1 MTKATTAERLRQLM
15 DERNLKQADIIAKCD
30 PLCKKYDVKITRSGL
45 SQYISGKVQP
55 GQDKLAILAQAL
67 NVDAAWLMGYDVPI
81 EGAANALNRMAAEAQ
96 QAKQKLALMG
106 WKDTAEPDL
115 LQFDNI
121 FPIET
126 KKFPLLGEI
135 ACGEPVFAEQNFET
149 FVEAAANINA
159 DFCLRAKGDSM
170 IGARIFDGDIVFIH
184 RQPQVENGQI
194 AAVII
199 DDEATLK
206 RVTYFPEKDMLIL
219 KPENPQYQ
227 DLIYAGTELNQ
238 VRILGRAVAF
248 QSLVR

>member
-1 MTKATTAERLRQLM
+1 MFKKRLRELRVSKGYTLEELANMYNKRFGGKLNKGTLSRYENGLQEPLLTTVK
-15 DERNLKQADIIAKCD
+15 NLAMLFAVSTDY
-30 PLCKKYDVKITRSGL
+30 LLG
-45 SQYISGKVQP
+45 
-55 GQDKLAILAQAL
+55 
-67 NVDAAWLMGYDVPI
+67 N
-81 EGAANALNRMAAEAQ
+81 E
-96 QAKQKLALMG
+96 
-106 WKDTAEPDL
+106 DTAEPDL
-115 LQFDNI
+115 LHFDNI

>member
-1 MTKATTAERLRQLM
+1 MFKKRLRELRVSQGYTLEELANM
-15 DERNLKQADIIAKCD
+15 YNKRFGGKLNKGTLSRYENGLQEPLLTTVKNLAMLFAVSTDY
-30 PLCKKYDVKITRSGL
+30 LLG
-45 SQYISGKVQP
+45 
-55 GQDKLAILAQAL
+55 
-67 NVDAAWLMGYDVPI
+67 N
-81 EGAANALNRMAAEAQ
+81 E
-96 QAKQKLALMG
+96 
-106 WKDTAEPDL
+106 DTAEPDL
-115 LQFDNI
+115 LHFDNI

-206 RVTYFPEKDMLIL
+206 RVTYFPER
-219 KPENPQYQ
+219 
-227 DLIYAGTELNQ
+227 TC
-238 VRILGRAVAF
+238 
-248 QSLVR
+248 